1 MGLPGNLRGESALM
15 FDNTPPPIHHQHIS
29 REGGGSGRFS
39 NFTQKR
45 WPFCFFF
52 QLKVAKI
59 SQLFYFY
66 KILKVSLLGQI
77 QGLCGKWRFLPKAQ
91 RHSCCVAV
99 CVQFYIPRIA
109 ELSPK
114 SLVLRASLRPFSLGL
129 RSECIILKT
138 RCFSC
143 HGAAATVSPSSPSQ
157 GSTRHFPPVEVKG
170 KLYIAQETF
179 GTANKQMLETT
190 GL

>member
-1 MGLPGNLRGESALM
+1 MGLPGNLRGKRALM
-15 FDNTPPPIHHQHIS
+15 FDNTPPPIHHQHIL
-29 REGGGSGRFS
+29 REGGGARGGGSGRFS

-77 QGLCGKWRFLPKAQ
+77 QGLCGKRRFLPEAQ
-91 RHSCCVAV
+91 RHPCCVAV

-114 SLVLRASLRPFSLGL
+114 SLVLRASLRPFSPGL
-129 RSECIILKT
+129 RSECIILKNEMFFLP
-138 RCFSC
+138 RSC
-143 HGAAATVSPSSPSQ
+143 NYCVSLLPVSGLHPSL
-157 GSTRHFPPVEVKG
+157 PPG
-170 KLYIAQETF
+170 
-179 GTANKQMLETT
+179 
-190 GL
+190 